1 MPDKKSAANNAAAG
15 RINKLKASGIRTR
28 NAVFTA
34 VILFMITFL
43 LQFAADNI
51 LPARENEITEWRFVR
66 AASADEI
73 SGELS
78 EYSQATEEN
87 RVSAKSGAP
96 YMRLQYTFPE
106 FKEDIRIVIKTA
118 YNPVRAELDGE
129 LLFDSGYEENS
140 FSGSAYSSALI
151 KAGGE
156 RTLDIYLYAPLAF
169 SFRAYTESADIAPGE
184 SFSRYIGFGFSLA
197 VMLFAAGIFVLSITL
212 AARSRHMRRMFMLSA
227 TVFAGGA
234 TAMLYSLGQYSS
246 LLVSPYWFCALKLSE
261 LLLLALSYVT
271 VCICCESALKHTAVL
286 IPVIIL
292 SAAIPVFLTAWAVRA
307 AAALMTAA
315 QIYIIIR
322 ANTAFSFASS
332 ADVPY
337 AGHVRGLLIYSG
349 LIGVYNTCALFLG
362 IGFMSG
368 YLFICGISLM
378 CAVMFVIYC
387 RQIIY
392 LDIKKYERIRQLY
405 ADSAWIEDITGLIAK
420 MFLQKNEREFIID
433 VAHGLSDIIEKNSE
447 LNDERVDVHTCAG
460 LLENGEFT
468 EIFNS
473 GQVKECEY
481 SEIYR
486 HLEAQPIKLLIGN
499 TSADM
504 LFQLESHGAVI
515 HFENIMCGVTS
526 GMQNI
531 LKSAYMN
538 LYTAYQNLNLKKDV
552 TDIQEELFINLAA
565 VVELKYK
572 ATKNHLVI
580 VSALSYELCRK
591 MGMSEEKARLISLAA
606 MTHDI
611 GKVSI
616 SERIM
621 EKKSALN
628 EDEFEQMKQHTESG
642 FNILSL
648 QKGAFFETAAVIARE
663 HHENFDG
670 TGYMGLRGRE
680 IAPAARL
687 VRVIDVAD
695 ALLSERSYK
704 KPWSE
709 DEVRKYVEEGKGT
722 LFDPAVAEA
731 FLECSDSLFEL
742 RRQITE
748 DKDI

>member
-1 MPDKKSAANNAAAG
+1 MPDKKSAADNAAAG

-73 SGELS
+73 RGELS

-106 FKEDIRIVIKTA
+106 LKEDIRIVIKTA

-129 LLFDSGYEENS
+129 PLFDSGYGENS

-169 SFRAYTESADIAPGE
+169 SFRAYTESAEIAPGE

-212 AARSRHMRRMFMLSA
+212 AARSRHMQRMFMLSA

-349 LIGVYNTCALFLG
+349 LIGIYDTCALFLG

-368 YLFICGISLM
+368 YLFICGISFM
-378 CAVMFVIYC
+378 CAVRVVIYC
-387 RQIIY
+387 RQII
-392 LDIKKYERIRQLY
+392 
-405 ADSAWIEDITGLIAK
+405 
-420 MFLQKNEREFIID
+420 
-433 VAHGLSDIIEKNSE
+433 
-447 LNDERVDVHTCAG
+447 
-460 LLENGEFT
+460 
-468 EIFNS
+468 
-473 GQVKECEY
+473 
-481 SEIYR
+481 
-486 HLEAQPIKLLIGN
+486 
-499 TSADM
+499 
-504 LFQLESHGAVI
+504 
-515 HFENIMCGVTS
+515 
-526 GMQNI
+526 
-531 LKSAYMN
+531 
-538 LYTAYQNLNLKKDV
+538 
-552 TDIQEELFINLAA
+552 
-565 VVELKYK
+565 
-572 ATKNHLVI
+572 
-580 VSALSYELCRK
+580 
-591 MGMSEEKARLISLAA
+591 
-606 MTHDI
+606 
-611 GKVSI
+611 
-616 SERIM
+616 
-621 EKKSALN
+621 
-628 EDEFEQMKQHTESG
+628 
-642 FNILSL
+642 
-648 QKGAFFETAAVIARE
+648 
-663 HHENFDG
+663 
-670 TGYMGLRGRE
+670 
-680 IAPAARL
+680 
-687 VRVIDVAD
+687 
-695 ALLSERSYK
+695 
-704 KPWSE
+704 
-709 DEVRKYVEEGKGT
+709 
-722 LFDPAVAEA
+722 
-731 FLECSDSLFEL
+731 
-742 RRQITE
+742 
-748 DKDI
+748 